1 MACSVLN
8 YLKERSMRMK
18 CFRAKVYMFQVPCP
32 CTTEPVR
39 HRAYTSSVRAPQ
51 QVSQSTDWRA
61 LFCSSL
67 PSRRATVCASSLPS
81 SRRTV
86 QM

>member
-51 QVSQSTDWRA
+51 PVTPLTGIV
-61 LFCSSL
+61 LF
-67 PSRRATVCASSLPS
+67 VASKSARHCLCRLPS